1 MKVGKTPFVS
11 KAGDIAAINKNIWY
25 QLKRDMTPSEF
36 IQYFYKRYMAKKQ
49 AGVSRIYS
57 QYAGP
62 IDQAARE
69 VGVDSTALKIE
80 CMLESLYGCEK
91 AGAEKHTNASD
102 YKGLFQ
108 FGDSTF
114 KSQKRS
120 GCDDIFNGRTVFCF
134 L

>member
-1 MKVGKTPFVS
+1 
-11 KAGDIAAINKNIWY
+11 
-25 QLKRDMTPSEF
+25 
-36 IQYFYKRYMAKKQ
+36 MAKKQ

-91 AGAEKHTNASD
+91 AGAEKHTNASG

-120 GCDDIFNGRTVFCF
+120 GCDDIFNALCNSYAGANFMKYN
-134 L
+134 LGKWEKHKNKM